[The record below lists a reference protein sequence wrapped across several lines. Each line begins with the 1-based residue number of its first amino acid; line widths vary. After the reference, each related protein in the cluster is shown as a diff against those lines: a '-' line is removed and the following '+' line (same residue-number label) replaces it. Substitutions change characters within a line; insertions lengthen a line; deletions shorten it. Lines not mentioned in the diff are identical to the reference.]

1 MAQKHRQS
9 SLFSSRS
16 KNLKIPDSPCK
27 IIILNEQNGSI
38 HIFGYNGEQLDS
50 LDTYFV
56 C

>member
-16 KNLKIPDSPCK
+16 KNLKIHDTPCK
-27 IIILNEQNGSI
+27 SIIINEQKGSI
-38 HIFGYNGEQLDS
+38 HILVYYGEKFDS
-50 LDTYFV
+50 LDTYFL